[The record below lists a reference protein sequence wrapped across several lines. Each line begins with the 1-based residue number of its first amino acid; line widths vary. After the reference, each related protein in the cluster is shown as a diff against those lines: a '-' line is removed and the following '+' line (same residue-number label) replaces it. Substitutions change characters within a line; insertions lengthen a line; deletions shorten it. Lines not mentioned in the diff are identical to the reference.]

1 MAQDVQQPRS
11 GQGDAGRGG
20 EGGKDPLLEDF
31 IAHLRHERGLSEH
44 TVRSYRSDLAQLA
57 EHTGALARLR
67 LPALRTWLA
76 HQHSAGMSRSTLN
89 RKTASVRAFCAWAHR
104 RGHLAED
111 PSVRLRSAPRASSL
125 PDVLQSRHVED
136 LTESLHARVEAGE
149 QSRDED
155 PGTYAVALRD
165 EAMVEL
171 LYATGMRVS
180 ELAGL
185 DLGSFPSGRRMVR
198 VLGKG
203 GKERMVPY
211 GRPAEEALN
220 RWLQLGRPELEAPD
234 SGGACFLGRRG
245 RRIDVRVVRRAVDE
259 HLAGLGTTAAR
270 GPHALRHT
278 AATHLLDGG
287 ADLRTVQELL
297 GHASLSTTQ
306 IYTHVS
312 VDRLR
317 EAYGRSHPRA

>member
-1 MAQDVQQPRS
+1 MVQHNQSTS
-11 GQGDAGRGG
+11 GRDASLR
-20 EGGKDPLLEDF
+20 EDLLLEEF
-31 IAHLRHERGLSEH
+31 VAHLRDERGLSEH
-44 TVRSYRSDLAQLA
+44 TVRSYRSDLTQLA
-57 EHTGALARLR
+57 GHIGGLSQVSLPGLR
-67 LPALRTWLA
+67 SWLA
-76 HQHSAGMSRSTLN
+76 HLHQAGMSRSTLN
-89 RKTASVRAFCAWAHR
+89 RKTASVRAFCTWAHR
-104 RGHLAED
+104 RGDLADD
-111 PSVRLRSAPRASSL
+111 PSARLRSAPRASHL

-136 LTESLHARVEAGE
+136 LTDSLHARVEAGQKTRGE
-149 QSRDED
+149 E
-155 PGTYAVALRD
+155 PVAYALSLRD

-185 DLGSFPSGRRMVR
+185 DLGSFSSGQRTVR

-203 GKERMVPY
+203 SKERLVPY
-211 GRPAEEALN
+211 GRPAEEALE
-220 RWLQLGRPELEAPD
+220 RWLREGRPALEVPA
-234 SGGACFLGRRG
+234 SGQACFVGRRG
-245 RRIDVRVVRRAVDE
+245 RRIDVRVVRRVVDE
-259 HLAGLGTTAAR
+259 HLAALGTTAAR

-317 EAYGRSHPRA
+317 EAYGRAHPRA

>member
-1 MAQDVQQPRS
+1 MHSPRS
-11 GQGDAGRGG
+11 AQQDSGR
-20 EGGKDPLLEDF
+20 DPLLEDF
-31 IAHLRHERGLSEH
+31 VSHLVHERGLSEH
-44 TVRSYRSDLAQLA
+44 SIRSYRSDLGQLIQSQGALEDLSLVRIRSWLAQLH
-57 EHTGALARLR
+57 EQGL
-67 LPALRTWLA
+67 
-76 HQHSAGMSRSTLN
+76 SRSTLN
-89 RKTASVRAFCAWAHR
+89 RKIASVRAFSSWAHR
-104 RGHLAED
+104 RGHLPED
-111 PSVRLRSAPRASSL
+111 PAVRLRSSSRGSHL
-125 PDVLQSRHVED
+125 PDVLQEQHVD
-136 LTESLHARVEAGE
+136 TLTQRLHERSQAGE
-149 QSRDED
+149 QAREQD
-155 PGTYAVALRD
+155 PAAYAMTLRD

-185 DLGSFPSGRRMVR
+185 DLDSFASDRRMVR

-203 GKERMVPY
+203 GKERMIPFGAPAEQAVQQWLEA
-211 GRPAEEALN
+211 GRPALAGAESGEAL
-220 RWLQLGRPELEAPD
+220 
-234 SGGACFLGRRG
+234 FLGRRG
-245 RRIDVRVVRRAVDE
+245 RRIDVRVVRKVVDDQLE
-259 HLAGLGTTAAR
+259 ALGTTAAR
-270 GPHALRHT
+270 GPHALRHS

>member
-1 MAQDVQQPRS
+1 MHSSNRSQEDSAQ
-11 GQGDAGRGG
+11 
-20 EGGKDPLLEDF
+20 DPLLEEF
-31 IAHLRHERGLSEH
+31 VSHLVHERGLSEH
-44 TVRSYRSDLAQLA
+44 SIRSYRSDLAQLIQSQ
-57 EHTGALARLR
+57 GALEDLSLGRIRA
-67 LPALRTWLA
+67 WLA
-76 HQHSAGMSRSTLN
+76 QLHERGLSRSTLN
-89 RKTASVRAFCAWAHR
+89 RKIASVRAFSSWAHR
-104 RGHLAED
+104 RGHLPED
-111 PSVRLRSAPRASSL
+111 PAVRLRSSSRSSHL
-125 PDVLQSRHVED
+125 PDVLQEQHVD
-136 LTESLHARVEAGE
+136 TLTQRLHQRSQAGE
-149 QSRDED
+149 QTRDQD
-155 PGTYAVALRD
+155 PAVYAITLRD

-185 DLGSFPSGRRMVR
+185 DLDAFASDRRMVR

-203 GKERMVPY
+203 GKERMVPFGAPAEQALQQWLGE
-211 GRPAEEALN
+211 GRPALAGEESGRAL
-220 RWLQLGRPELEAPD
+220 
-234 SGGACFLGRRG
+234 FLGRRG
-245 RRIDVRVVRRAVDE
+245 RRIDVRVVRKVVDE
-259 HLAGLGTTAAR
+259 QLEALGTTAAR
-270 GPHALRHT
+270 GPHALRHS